1 MRVSMDIELKDI
13 PGQLLLA
20 LRPVSE
26 FKGNLISVV
35 HHHEKRT
42 PRGTIPV
49 QVVFETKPDKLN
61 DIIASLEE
69 SDISIVRID
78 EKRYFEHGAVILIG
92 HIVHTDIQDTID
104 SIDNTGYAEIVDLN
118 LSMPKINMPSSA
130 SLKIDAVS
138 KEHLAQAIDI
148 LKEIAKKK
156 DLLVIEPI
164 KSELG
169 AI

>member
-20 LRPVSE
+20 LKPVSE

-49 QVVFETKPDKLN
+49 QVVFETRQENLN
-61 DIIASLEE
+61 NIIESLKA
-69 SDISIVRID
+69 SDIGIVRID

-92 HIVHTDIQDTID
+92 HIVHTDIEDTID

-118 LSMPKINMPSSA
+118 LSMPKINMVSSA

-138 KEHLAQAIDI
+138 KEHLQKAIDI
-148 LKEIAKKK
+148 LKEIARQK

-164 KSELG
+164 RSELG
-169 AI
+169 VV

>member
-26 FKGNLISVV
+26 YKGNLISVV

-49 QVVFETKPDKLN
+49 QLVFEIKPENLN
-61 DIIASLEE
+61 NIISSLED
-69 SDISIVRID
+69 SGIGIARVD
-78 EKRYFEHGAVILIG
+78 EKIYFEHGAVILIG

-104 SIDNTGYAEIVDLN
+104 TIDNTGYAEVVDLN
-118 LSMPKINMPSSA
+118 LSMPKVKMPSSA

-138 KEHLAQAIDI
+138 KEDLTSAIQI

-164 KSELG
+164 QSQLG
-169 AI
+169 AT

>member
-1 MRVSMDIELKDI
+1 MDIELKDI

-49 QVVFETKPDKLN
+49 NVVFETKPDNLN
-61 DIIASLEE
+61 SIISSLED
-69 SDISIVRID
+69 SDIGIARID
-78 EKRYFEHGAVILIG
+78 EKRYFDDGAVILIG

-104 SIDNTGYAEIVDLN
+104 TIDNTGYAEVVDLN
-118 LSMPKINMPSSA
+118 LSMPKIKKPSSA

-138 KEHLAQAIDI
+138 KEHLASAIEL

-169 AI
+169 AV

>member
-49 QVVFETKPDKLN
+49 QVVFETKPDNLSQ
-61 DIIASLEE
+61 IISSLEE
-69 SDISIVRID
+69 SGIGIVRID
-78 EKRYFEHGAVILIG
+78 EKRYFEHGAVLLIG

-104 SIDNTGYAEIVDLN
+104 TIDNTGYAEVVDLN
-118 LSMPKINMPSSA
+118 LSMPKIKMPSSA

-138 KEHLAQAIDI
+138 KEHLTQAIDI
-148 LKEIAKKK
+148 LKDIAKKK

-169 AI
+169 AL

>member
-20 LRPVSE
+20 LKPISE

-49 QVVFETKPDKLN
+49 QIVFETKQDNLKN
-61 DIIASLEE
+61 ITSSLEE
-69 SDISIVRID
+69 SDIDIVRID
-78 EKRYFEHGAVILIG
+78 EKRYFEHGAVLLIG

-104 SIDNTGYAEIVDLN
+104 TIDNTGYAEIVDLN
-118 LSMPKINMPSSA
+118 LSMPKINMASSA

-138 KEHLAQAIDI
+138 KEHLAKAIGL
-148 LKEIAKKK
+148 LKEIARKK

-169 AI
+169 VV